1 MSDALAIPGQDPE
14 ETPVLNPN
22 IEEDTLRK
30 LYHKIAVILSQLSR
44 PTSTRIGSLIEGSNG
59 QLSVAGR
66 PITQNMNSM
75 IQLANIPKAVLPEP
89 HQTYESADGWYTAS
103 AEMHMAQLLFQH
115 NDLVRSEND
124 CRNKYVA
131 RFLFHYLAKQGQLS
145 SFGFSDDDWSAQS
158 RVSKFTCAMPK
169 ESDGFRLWCDDLRP
183 VNLLVNQEDDI
194 IAAIDWEF
202 TYVAPMQFSLDP
214 PWWLLLE
221 ALEMWSQGIDDW
233 ADLYNERLT
242 TWLLAMEDTEND
254 ETRTSPFKL
263 SDYIRES
270 WSSVLDGKEANDQS
284 LMLRYG
290 TMLAF
295 CAKASLGTAAAVA
308 FQQRAWLVIRH
319 KMARID
325 TVDSIFT
332 ANTDIFS
339 LLTWSSIKKAKI
351 GTLIAIYCWITPL
364 VVVLTSETLSVVVG
378 SRVVNGTC
386 PNVRT
391 LNFSNE
397 KSFYWRNR
405 TQIDGLYLIPVSEW
419 NSTYPGDIDTLAEPS
434 KFDYWSRPSQQWQDM
449 IASRVA
455 LSNEPLVRKGTGE
468 EICSSSWNCSYVLN
482 FVAPGYKCEKLA
494 SGIDSK
500 VQSLGQSTPPFNTSV
515 LAPSGDMV
523 YHAVNDLGEYG
534 DSQIPSDDSG
544 FPKQSPPFPKNLGA
558 FRTEPIMWIGYCT
571 VEDYSKSQPNSEDV
585 EGWHTAYTPVIFGCE
600 HYEVNYTIQ
609 FDYVGGVQSHKVL
622 HRDYLRKPSDVGE
635 YRLTGAYHSLGYAL
649 RRIFNGTT
657 TMPRYDVQSKLLL
670 TPLIDRL
677 NYLPVKNL
685 PEAIVQMYEN
695 MIISLLAE
703 PSINVVSWASNGEPS
718 GAAKGGPSTNY
729 PCQKQRYTNVFEY
742 NKVQL
747 LAVYAAS
754 IALAT
759 AAVLLG
765 LQAYREEGRMRD
777 MKPPSIIAAS
787 RASELHESGVK
798 GEARIGYGL
807 VEENGRNVR
816 SFGVEGNVTQQQS
829 QRVY

>member
-1 MSDALAIPGQDPE
+1 M
-14 ETPVLNPN
+14 
-22 IEEDTLRK
+22 
-30 LYHKIAVILSQLSR
+30 
-44 PTSTRIGSLIEGSNG
+44 
-59 QLSVAGR
+59 
-66 PITQNMNSM
+66 
-75 IQLANIPKAVLPEP
+75 
-89 HQTYESADGWYTAS
+89 
-103 AEMHMAQLLFQH
+103 
-115 NDLVRSEND
+115 
-124 CRNKYVA
+124 
-131 RFLFHYLAKQGQLS
+131 
-145 SFGFSDDDWSAQS
+145 
-158 RVSKFTCAMPK
+158 
-169 ESDGFRLWCDDLRP
+169 
-183 VNLLVNQEDDI
+183 
-194 IAAIDWEF
+194 
-202 TYVAPMQFSLDP
+202 
-214 PWWLLLE
+214 
-221 ALEMWSQGIDDW
+221 
-233 ADLYNERLT
+233 
-242 TWLLAMEDTEND
+242 
-254 ETRTSPFKL
+254 
-263 SDYIRES
+263 
-270 WSSVLDGKEANDQS
+270 
-284 LMLRYG
+284 
-290 TMLAF
+290 
-295 CAKASLGTAAAVA
+295 
-308 FQQRAWLVIRH
+308 
-319 KMARID
+319 
-325 TVDSIFT
+325 
-332 ANTDIFS
+332 
-339 LLTWSSIKKAKI
+339 
-351 GTLIAIYCWITPL
+351 
-364 VVVLTSETLSVVVG
+364 LTSETLSVVVG

-391 LNFSNE
+391 LNFSNV
-397 KSFYWRNR
+397 KSFYRRNR
-405 TQIDGLYLIPVSEW
+405 TRIAGLYLISVSAW
-419 NSTYPGDIDTLAEPS
+419 NSTYAGDIDTLAEPS
-434 KFDYWSRPSQQWQDM
+434 KFDYWIGPSRQWQDM

-455 LSNEPLVRKGTGE
+455 LSNEPLVRKGIGDD
-468 EICSSSWNCSYVLN
+468 ICSNSRDCSYVLN

-523 YHAVNDLGEYG
+523 YHAMNDLGEYG
-534 DSQIPSDDSG
+534 DSQIPSDDLG

-571 VEDYSKSQPNSEDV
+571 VEDYSKSQPNSDDV

-622 HRDYLRKPSDVGE
+622 HRDYLRKVVNTTLTSETDPDRRLNDRTKAVPEENYVFPSDVGE
-635 YRLTGAYHSLGYAL
+635 YRLTGSYHSLGYAL
-649 RRIFNGTT
+649 RHIFNGTT

-685 PEAIVQMYEN
+685 PEAVVQMYEN

-747 LAVYAAS
+747 FAVYAAS

-777 MKPPSIIAAS
+777 MKPSSIIAAS

-816 SFGVEGNVTQQQS
+816 SFGVEGNVTQP
-829 QRVY
+829 QRQKT

>member
-1 MSDALAIPGQDPE
+1 MSDALAIPGQDLE

-295 CAKASLGTAAAVA
+295 CAKASLGTAAVVA

-777 MKPPSIIAAS
+777 MKPSSIIAAS

>member
-1 MSDALAIPGQDPE
+1 MEHENQQQAINSGE
-14 ETPVLNPN
+14 
-22 IEEDTLRK
+22 
-30 LYHKIAVILSQLSR
+30 
-44 PTSTRIGSLIEGSNG
+44 ST
-59 QLSVAGR
+59 
-66 PITQNMNSM
+66 
-75 IQLANIPKAVLPEP
+75 
-89 HQTYESADGWYTAS
+89 H
-103 AEMHMAQLLFQH
+103 
-115 NDLVRSEND
+115 
-124 CRNKYVA
+124 
-131 RFLFHYLAKQGQLS
+131 
-145 SFGFSDDDWSAQS
+145 
-158 RVSKFTCAMPK
+158 
-169 ESDGFRLWCDDLRP
+169 ESDKRTRPADEMTLMSFREPEGDSTMQSPDSSKEVSQHHSFIQKRVHSLPKHWDGYKSKPWNMC
-183 VNLLVNQEDDI
+183 LLIVLGT
-194 IAAIDWEF
+194 AF
-202 TYVAPMQFSLDP
+202 
-214 PWWLLLE
+214 
-221 ALEMWSQGIDDW
+221 ALGHHFFYLM
-233 ADLYNERLT
+233 
-242 TWLLAMEDTEND
+242 
-254 ETRTSPFKL
+254 
-263 SDYIRES
+263 
-270 WSSVLDGKEANDQS
+270 LDGKEANDQS

-290 TMLAF
+290 TILAF

-351 GTLIAIYCWITPL
+351 GTLIAIYCWVTPL

-378 SRVVNGTC
+378 SRVENGTC

-397 KSFYWRNR
+397 RSFYWRNR

-419 NSTYPGDIDTLAEPS
+419 NSTYPGDIDTVAEPS
-434 KFDYWSRPSQQWQDM
+434 KFDYWSKPSQQWQDM

-468 EICSSSWNCSYVLN
+468 EICSSSWNCSYVLS
-482 FVAPGYKCEKLA
+482 FVALGYKCDELA

-609 FDYVGGVQSHKVL
+609 FDYIGGVQSHKVL
-622 HRDYLRKPSDVGE
+622 HRDYLRKVVNTTLTSETDPDRRLNDRTKAVPEENYVYPSDVGE

-754 IALAT
+754 IALAM

-777 MKPPSIIAAS
+777 MKPSSIIAAS

-816 SFGVEGNVTQQQS
+816 SFGVEGNVTQQQR
-829 QRVY
+829 QEK